1 MENGMFVLLN
11 SRTFAIM
18 DVLKLTKEEL
28 KLYSSEMYPEQ
39 ILLNTLIE
47 TQKKL
52 INSIQRIDTLE
63 QQIRELQKQIR

>member
-1 MENGMFVLLN
+1 MFVLLN